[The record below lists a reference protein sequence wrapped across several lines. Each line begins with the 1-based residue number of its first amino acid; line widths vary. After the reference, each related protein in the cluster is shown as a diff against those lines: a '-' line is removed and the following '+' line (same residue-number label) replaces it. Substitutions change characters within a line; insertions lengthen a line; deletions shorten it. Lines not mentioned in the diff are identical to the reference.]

1 MRPRTVEL
9 KAPDYARRSS
19 PALPGGARADRNS
32 CRSSA
37 IAVAPQC
44 SYTGRRGR
52 VGVLKP
58 EAGEAD
64 TDIRQH
70 PGGAVVIRIPS
81 CASNRFTRRRGGA
94 EMWVELPTPPE
105 ASAVRD
111 ANTVVLL
118 PDADAVGNTINP
130 PTLDQARKPAC
141 RSARHGT

>member
-1 MRPRTVEL
+1 MRRCP
-9 KAPDYARRSS
+9 SS
-19 PALPGGARADRNS
+19 PLPPSPTRGEGGVR
-32 CRSSA
+32 
-37 IAVAPQC
+37 
-44 SYTGRRGR
+44 
-52 VGVLKP
+52 GVLKP